1 MIGTKARLRSVSFGA
16 TGAKDQSLF
25 FRLSDKIFCGYPG
38 IVCTILLLC
47 SVASADGNTIK
58 ALSIKDGDIRNI
70 LTLISTQAGV
80 NIVADAT
87 VQGKISVDLH
97 EVALEEGLR
106 SILFLNGFNYK
117 KIDNVYMV
125 SRNPI
130 PTPAAVEFVNGR
142 ISCSAED
149 YDLPDLLRRIGSAA
163 GTNVVPTAQVT
174 GKTGFK
180 IKDVS
185 LEEALTAVCSAHG
198 LFYRQD
204 NGLIIVDKE
213 MPNPTRAQQKAY
225 RRSGPPKEKL
235 TIEETN
241 INLTDLLQIVGEQS
255 GKDIVVF
262 GNVQDRLANI
272 KLTGV
277 TVDEALKKILSGSR
291 FVYKKDGEVYLVGD
305 PSPNSPSAAMFIR
318 TEIFRIS
325 YYKAEDIRKILPKNL
340 IATNI
345 EINKDQNAII
355 FTGTD
360 DQIDDLRQFIAKVDT
375 PVPQISI
382 DVLIVEVNRNLVK
395 NMGVDFDFSDGQFTL
410 DGKGGIGDYD
420 STGSLNRKL
429 LAKITALVEEGKAEV
444 KANPKLTVLNG
455 YEALINVGKQ
465 LNYKITT
472 EQGTT
477 GSTYISTRIQTINAG
492 TTLKIVPW
500 VGASGDITVDIHPE
514 VSNVSGITADGLPE
528 VSQRRVDTSIR
539 VKDGQSIS
547 IGGLISSEELNSQT
561 KIPLLGDLPL
571 IGNLFTSR
579 TKTTRD
585 SELVIFITPHLLD
598 MGKVE

>member
-1 MIGTKARLRSVSFGA
+1 MKGRENRE
-16 TGAKDQSLF
+16 SLLKQDADGQAPVVRVPKKVF
-25 FRLSDKIFCGYPG
+25 YRCSSLLFAGF
-38 IVCTILLLC
+38 ILLLC
-47 SVASADGNTIK
+47 SIIYADGNMIK
-58 ALSIKDGDIRNI
+58 ALSVKDGDIRNI
-70 LTLISTQAGV
+70 LTLISTQTGV

-97 EVALEEGLR
+97 EVTLEDGLR
-106 SILFLNGFNYK
+106 SVLFLNGFNYK
-117 KIDNVYMV
+117 KMDNIYLV

-130 PTPAAVEFVNGR
+130 SGPAEVELINGR
-142 ISCSAED
+142 IFCHAED
-149 YDLPDLLRRIGSAA
+149 SELPDVLRRIGSAA
-163 GTNVVPTAQVT
+163 GINVVPTAQIT
-174 GKTGFK
+174 GKTCFK

-185 LEEALTAVCSAHG
+185 LEEALTAISSAHG

-213 MPNPTRAQQKAY
+213 IPNPGRAQQRNY

-241 INLTDLLQIVGEQS
+241 INLTDLLQIVSEQS

-277 TVDEALKKILSGSR
+277 TIDEALKKILSGSR
-291 FVYKKDGEVYLVGD
+291 FVYKRDGDVYLVGD
-305 PSPNSPSAAMFIR
+305 PSPNSPSAAMFVR

-325 YYKAEDIRKILPKNL
+325 YYKAEDIRKILPKSL
-340 IATNI
+340 MVANI
-345 EINKDQNAII
+345 DINKDQNSII

-360 DQIDDLRQFIAKVDT
+360 DQIEDLRQFISKVDT

-382 DVLIVEVNRNLVK
+382 DVLIVEVNRNLVRDL
-395 NMGVDFDFSDGQFTL
+395 GVDLNFENGQL
-410 DGKGGIGDYD
+410 AVDGKDGIVNYD
-420 STGSLNRKL
+420 STGSLSKRL
-429 LAKITALVEEGKAEV
+429 LAKVVALIEEGKAEV
-444 KANPKLTVLNG
+444 KANPRLTVLNG

-472 EQGTT
+472 EQGSA
-477 GSTYISTRIQTINAG
+477 GSTYITTRIQTIHAG

-547 IGGLISSEELNSQT
+547 IGGLISSEELHNQT

-571 IGNLFTSR
+571 VGSLFSNK

-598 MGKVE
+598 MGEIE

>member
-1 MIGTKARLRSVSFGA
+1 MEDRGSLLRQDAEGQAPAVRLLKKVFYRCF
-16 TGAKDQSLF
+16 SLLF
-25 FRLSDKIFCGYPG
+25 AGF
-38 IVCTILLLC
+38 ILLLC
-47 SVASADGNTIK
+47 SITYADGNMIK
-58 ALSIKDGDIRNI
+58 ALSVKDGDIRNI
-70 LTLISTQAGV
+70 LTLISTQTGV
-80 NIVADAT
+80 NIIADAT
-87 VQGKISVDLH
+87 VQGKVSVDLH
-97 EVALEEGLR
+97 EVTLEEGLR
-106 SILFLNGFNYK
+106 SLLFLNGFNYK
-117 KIDNVYMV
+117 KMDNVYMV

-130 PTPAAVEFVNGR
+130 FGPAEVELINGR
-142 ISCSAED
+142 IFCRAED
-149 YDLPDLLRRIGSAA
+149 SDLSDLLRRIGSAA
-163 GTNVVPTAQVT
+163 GINVVPTAQIT
-174 GKTGFK
+174 GKTCFK

-185 LEEALTAVCSAHG
+185 LEEALTAICSAHG

-204 NGLIIVDKE
+204 NGLVIVDKDI
-213 MPNPTRAQQKAY
+213 PNPGRAQQRIY

-235 TIEETN
+235 TLEETN
-241 INLTDLLQIVGEQS
+241 INLTDLLQIVSEQS

-272 KLTGV
+272 KLTEV
-277 TVDEALKKILSGSR
+277 TIDEALKKILSGSR
-291 FVYKKDGEVYLVGD
+291 FVYKREGDVYLVGD

-325 YYKAEDIRKILPKNL
+325 YYKAEDIRKILPKSL
-340 IATNI
+340 IAANI
-345 EINKDQNAII
+345 DINRDQNSII

-360 DQIDDLRQFIAKVDT
+360 DQIEDLRQFIAKVDT

-382 DVLIVEVNRNLVK
+382 DVLIVEVNRNLVRDL
-395 NMGVDFDFSDGQFTL
+395 GVDLNFENGQL
-410 DGKGGIGDYD
+410 AVDGKGGIMNYD
-420 STGSLNRKL
+420 SSGSLSKRL
-429 LAKITALVEEGKAEV
+429 LAKVVALIEEGKAEV
-444 KANPKLTVLNG
+444 KANPRLTVLNG

-472 EQGTT
+472 EQGSA
-477 GSTYISTRIQTINAG
+477 GSTYITTRIQTINAG

-547 IGGLISSEELNSQT
+547 IGGLISSEELHNQT

-571 IGNLFTSR
+571 VGSLFSNK

-598 MGKVE
+598 MGEIE